1 MLSVKTHV
9 ARIKYKIV
17 LLGDQGTGKT
27 AIINRFINDTFH
39 SAYDVHLWFIERLQL
54 ALIFWLK
61 MFVMMINNID
71 CNFGILLGR
80 KDLKVL
86 YPAISKIPA
95 AVLLSMM
102 RLMSPHL
109 KMQYSGWTYTMSI
122 KTKGLCLFWWG
133 TKSILKMRKPSV
145 IQFQDR

>member
-1 MLSVKTHV
+1 
-9 ARIKYKIV
+9 
-17 LLGDQGTGKT
+17 
-27 AIINRFINDTFH
+27 
-39 SAYDVHLWFIERLQL
+39 
-54 ALIFWLK
+54 
-61 MFVMMINNID
+61 MINNID

-122 KTKGLCLFWWG
+122 KTKELYLFWWV